1 METKNPV
8 KRRRKETPFEKKD
21 RRERC
26 VQWIV
31 EETGIGRYEA
41 TVAYQIAVRGLRAAR
56 LNGEDGGYD
65 R

>member
-1 METKNPV
+1 METKNPG
-8 KRRRKETPFEKKD
+8 KRRRNGNPFEKKD

-26 VQWIV
+26 VQWIM

-65 R
+65 G

>member
-1 METKNPV
+1 METKNRV
-8 KRRRKETPFEKKD
+8 KRRRKENPFEKKD

-26 VQWIV
+26 VQWIM

-41 TVAYQIAVRGLRAAR
+41 TVAYQIAIRGLRAER

-65 R
+65 G